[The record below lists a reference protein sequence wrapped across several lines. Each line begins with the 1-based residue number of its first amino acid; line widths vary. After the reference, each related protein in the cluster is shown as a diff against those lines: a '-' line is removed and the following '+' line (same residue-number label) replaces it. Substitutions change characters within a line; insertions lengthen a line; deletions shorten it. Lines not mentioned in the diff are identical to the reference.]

1 MIFSLKVQDISNQIE
16 ALQEFHHQF
25 SKFFQTKTKSMAQTG
40 LNYLKGLFVVE
51 KEKTMAEMERS
62 LDAVCKQSLGHFISN
77 SPWEDAP
84 LIAEVQRSIVK
95 ELNPSGQEDAGLII
109 DESAIAKKGKASVG
123 VKRQYAGSLGKVDNC
138 QVGVFLAYTTRTQTC
153 LIARNIYLPKDWV
166 EDPERCFDAG
176 IPLEKQVFKTKPELA
191 LDLIKEAIANET
203 PFSFVGM
210 DAGYGGNAQ
219 LLEALDDMK
228 ITWFADVSKT
238 QLIYKKMPKIELET
252 LEQGEFQMNI
262 ATEESC
268 SVEEMLQAEKISFHT
283 CHVRDTQRGMLA
295 IRFAAVRVFINS
307 KDAPFPRECWLLIRK
322 ELDESSI
329 KFTLSNSPADTRIE
343 LLAERQSRRYWV
355 ERALEDAKGL
365 VGLDQY
371 RVTGWR
377 GWHHHTAMVMLAML
391 FLLTLKTS
399 LKEKVEKMSL
409 KDALWIVE
417 GLVPR
422 RQLTY
427 EERVAIIEENNRNR
441 ERSRQIRLET
451 QLKMLAEQGIT
462 VENWVL

>member
-1 MIFSLKVQDISNQIE
+1 MNFSLKAQDVSNQID
-16 ALQEFHHQF
+16 ALPEFHHQF
-25 SKFFQTKTKSMAQTG
+25 SKFFQTRTRSMAHTA
-40 LNYLKGLFVVE
+40 LNYLKGLFIVE
-51 KEKTMAEMERS
+51 KGKTMAEMERN
-62 LDAVCKQSLGHFISN
+62 LDDVCKQSLGHFISN
-77 SPWEDAP
+77 SPWEDVP
-84 LIAEVQRSIVK
+84 LVAEVQKSVIK
-95 ELNPSGQEDAGLII
+95 ALNPSGQEDAGLII
-109 DESAIAKKGKASVG
+109 DESAIAKKGKESVG

-153 LIARNIYLPKDWV
+153 LIARNLYLPKDWV

-176 IPLEKQVFKTKPELA
+176 IPLENQVFKKKSELA
-191 LDLIKEAIANET
+191 LDLIKEVIANGA
-203 PFSFVGM
+203 PFSFIGM
-210 DAGYGGNAQ
+210 DAGYGGNSQ
-219 LLEALDDMK
+219 LLESLDSMK
-228 ITWFADVSKT
+228 ITWFADVAKT
-238 QLIYKKMPKIELET
+238 QLIYKKMPKVEVET
-252 LEQGEFQMNI
+252 LGQDKFQMNI
-262 ATEESC
+262 STEESC
-268 SVEEMLQAEKISFHT
+268 SVEELLQAEKISFHK

-295 IRFAAVRVFINS
+295 IQFAAVRVFINS
-307 KDAPFPRECWLLIRK
+307 ENAPMPRECWLLIRK
-322 ELDESSI
+322 ELDESDI

-391 FLLTLKTS
+391 FLLTLKTA

-427 EERVAIIEENNRNR
+427 EERVEIIAENNRNR
-441 ERSRQIRLET
+441 ERSRQIRLEA
-451 QLKMLAEQGIT
+451 QLKALEEQGIK

>member
-1 MIFSLKVQDISNQIE
+1 MNFSLKAQDVSNQID
-16 ALQEFHHQF
+16 ALPEFHHQF
-25 SKFFQTKTKSMAQTG
+25 SKFFQTRTRSMAHTA
-40 LNYLKGLFVVE
+40 LNYLKGLFIVE
-51 KEKTMAEMERS
+51 KGKTMAEMERN
-62 LDAVCKQSLGHFISN
+62 LDDVCKQSLGHFISN
-77 SPWEDAP
+77 SPWEDVP
-84 LIAEVQRSIVK
+84 LVAEVQKSVIK
-95 ELNPSGQEDAGLII
+95 ALNPSGQEDAGLII
-109 DESAIAKKGKASVG
+109 DESAIAKKGKESVG

-153 LIARNIYLPKDWV
+153 LIARNLYLPKDWV

-176 IPLEKQVFKTKPELA
+176 IPLENQVFKKKSELA
-191 LDLIKEAIANET
+191 LDLIKEVIANGA
-203 PFSFVGM
+203 PFSFIGM
-210 DAGYGGNAQ
+210 DAGYGGNSQ
-219 LLEALDDMK
+219 LLESLDSMK
-228 ITWFADVSKT
+228 ITWFADVAKT
-238 QLIYKKMPKIELET
+238 QLIYKKMPKVEVET
-252 LEQGEFQMNI
+252 LGQDKFQMNI
-262 ATEESC
+262 STEESC
-268 SVEEMLQAEKISFHT
+268 SVEELLQAEKISFHK

-295 IRFAAVRVFINS
+295 IQFAAVRVFINS
-307 KDAPFPRECWLLIRK
+307 ENAPMPRECWLLIRK
-322 ELDESSI
+322 ELDESDI

-427 EERVAIIEENNRNR
+427 EERVEIIAENNRNR
-441 ERSRQIRLET
+441 ERSRQIRLEA
-451 QLKMLAEQGIT
+451 QLKALEEQGIK

>member
-1 MIFSLKVQDISNQIE
+1 MNFSLKAQDISNQIK
-16 ALQEFHHQF
+16 ALPEFHHQF
-25 SKFFQTKTKSMAQTG
+25 SKFFQTKTKSMAHTA
-40 LNYLKGLFVVE
+40 LNYLKGLFIVE

-62 LDAVCKQSLGHFISN
+62 LDDICKQSLGHFISN

-84 LIAEVQRSIVK
+84 LVAEVQRCVIK
-95 ELNPSGQEDAGLII
+95 ELNPSGQEDAGLIV
-109 DESAIAKKGKASVG
+109 DESAFAKKGKASAG

-138 QVGVFLAYTTRTQTC
+138 QIGVFLAYTTSTQTC
-153 LIARNIYLPKDWV
+153 LIARNMYLPKDWI

-176 IPLEKQVFKTKPELA
+176 VPLENQVFKTKPELA
-191 LDLIKEAIANET
+191 LDLIKEAIANGA

-210 DAGYGGNAQ
+210 DAGYGGNSQ
-219 LLEALDDMK
+219 LLEALDAMK
-228 ITWFADVSKT
+228 ITWFADVAKT
-238 QLIYKKMPKIELET
+238 QLIYKKMPKLEVET
-252 LEQGEFQMNI
+252 LEQDKFQMNI
-262 ATEESC
+262 ATEASC
-268 SVEEMLQAEKISFHT
+268 SVEELLQGEKIPFHT
-283 CHVRDTQRGMLA
+283 YHVRDTQRGMLA
-295 IRFAAVRVFINS
+295 IQFAAIRVCINS
-307 KDAPFPRECWLLIRK
+307 KDAPLPRECWLLIRK
-322 ELDESSI
+322 ELDESGI
-329 KFTLSNSPADTRIE
+329 KFTLSNSLIDTSIE

-355 ERALEDAKGL
+355 ERALEDAKSL

-391 FLLTLKTS
+391 FLLTLKTA

-427 EERVAIIEENNRNR
+427 EERVAIIAENNRNR
-441 ERSRQIRLET
+441 ELSRQIRLEA
-451 QLKMLAEQGIT
+451 QLKALAAQGIK

>member
-1 MIFSLKVQDISNQIE
+1 MNFSLKVQDVSNQIE

-25 SKFFQTKTKSMAQTG
+25 SKFFQTRTKSMAQTA
-40 LNYLKGLFVVE
+40 LNYLKGLFIVKE
-51 KEKTMAEMERS
+51 EKTMAEMERS
-62 LDAVCKQSLGHFISN
+62 LDDVCKQSLGHFISN

-84 LIAEVQRSIVK
+84 LVAEVQRGVIK
-95 ELNPSGQEDAGLII
+95 ELNPIGQEDAGLIV
-109 DESAIAKKGKASVG
+109 DESAFAKEGKASVG

-153 LIARNIYLPKDWV
+153 LIARNIYLPKDWI

-176 IPLEKQVFKTKPELA
+176 VPLESQVFKTKPELA
-191 LDLIKEAIANET
+191 LDLIKEAIANGV

-210 DAGYGGNAQ
+210 DAGYGGNSQ
-219 LLEALDDMK
+219 LLEALDGMK
-228 ITWFADVSKT
+228 ITWFADVAKT
-238 QLIYKKMPKIELET
+238 KLIYKKMPKIEVET
-252 LEQGEFQMNI
+252 LERDKFQMSI
-262 ATEESC
+262 ATETSC
-268 SVEEMLQAEKISFHT
+268 SVEELLQTEEIPFHT

-295 IRFAAVRVFINS
+295 IQFAAVRVFINS
-307 KDAPFPRECWLLIRK
+307 EEAPLPRECWLLIRK
-322 ELDESSI
+322 ELDESGI
-329 KFTLSNSPADTRIE
+329 KFTLSNAPVDTSME

-422 RQLTY
+422 KQLTY
-427 EERVAIIEENNRNR
+427 EERIAIIAENNRNR
-441 ERSRQIRLET
+441 ERSRQIRLEA
-451 QLKMLAEQGIT
+451 QLKALAAQGIK